1 LPEVKINQAKMNAFK
16 DEYLDKETFER
27 VANSIREW
35 VDRKGYLRTQSSL
48 TFVSRDLGW
57 NKKYVSHVV
66 NREYGIPFPHFLNG
80 LRVNHLKDMLQESES
95 ARDLKISY
103 LCRVAGFSTYG
114 KFSFTIRRMYNMSP
128 REFISVLAQGT
139 MVPSFQ
145 K

>member
-1 LPEVKINQAKMNAFK
+1 MNAFK

-27 VANSIREW
+27 VASSVRQW
-35 VDRKGYLRTQSSL
+35 VGRKGYLRTQSSL

-66 NREYGIPFPHFLNG
+66 NREYGLPFPHFVNG

-114 KFSFTIRRMYNMSP
+114 KFSFTIRRLYNMSP
-128 REFISVLAQGT
+128 REFISILAQD
-139 MVPSFQ
+139 PLASSHQ
-145 K
+145 Q